1 MALNHVVAR
10 IGKPHG
16 LRGEV
21 TVQTH
26 TDSPQHRF
34 VPGATFGTEPSRTVP
49 LRIITAR
56 VHQGVYLLGFEGVLD
71 RTAAEAL
78 RGIRLLAGEVAER
91 ALHDAAVDGDV
102 VDTDLDDDGWYEEE
116 LLGLPV
122 TLVDGTVL
130 GEVSALHTRDVQDL
144 LAVRLRDGRQA
155 LVPFVEQI
163 VTQVVLATDDA
174 DGDCGR
180 VVLDPPA
187 GLLDLDAPGE

>member
-10 IGKPHG
+10 VGKPHG

-26 TDSPQHRF
+26 TDSPQRRF
-34 VPGATFGTEPSRTVP
+34 VPGATFGTEPSRAVP
-49 LRIITAR
+49 LRVTTAR
-56 VHQGVYLLGFEGVLD
+56 VHQGVYLLGFEGVPD
-71 RTAAEAL
+71 RTAAETL
-78 RGIRLLAGEVAER
+78 RGTRLLAVDDDGSDIA
-91 ALHDAAVDGDV
+91 ADA
-102 VDTDLDDDGWYEEE
+102 DLDDDEGWYEEE

-122 TLVDGTVL
+122 TLSDGTVL

-144 LAVRLRDGRQA
+144 LTVRLLDGRQA

-163 VTQVVLATDDA
+163 VTQVVLAADDEDA
-174 DGDCGR
+174 ASAR
-180 VVLDPPA
+180 VILDPPA